1 MLKSWN
7 LVVREYIM
15 VNNKNYMNN
24 KKNRLSIVVFKDITN
39 GSVVYTCPI
48 TNGVKTALYNKDK
61 YCYFPFLVLDE
72 VKYSCIKLDSLNKY
86 SSDIVHPV
94 GINLDD
100 AHIELMFDKILNLDF
115 PTNRD
120 DVFKEV
126 KEKILLIKDDIKRQK
141 KEEKR
146 ARKLLV
152 KMKRR
157 EAKRGVNY

>member
-24 KKNRLSIVVFKDITN
+24 KKNRLSVVVFEDVTEN

-94 GINLDD
+94 DINLDD
-100 AHIELMFDKILNLDF
+100 VYIELMFNKILNLDF
-115 PTNRD
+115 STNRD
-120 DVFKEV
+120 YVFKET
-126 KEKILLIKDDIKRQK
+126 KEM
-141 KEEKR
+141 
-146 ARKLLV
+146 LV

-157 EAKRGVNY
+157 EYKMGVNY